1 MFLIVF
7 IYFWLSWVFTAAW
20 AFPQLWRVAV
30 VVHELLIAVVF
41 LVGERRLWGCRPQE
55 LWPTGLVALWH
66 MGASQTRDGSHDLCT
81 GRLIRMQ
88 YVTRESRGILSNAI
102 ICCLVSG

>member
-41 LVGERRLWGCRPQE
+41 LVAEQ
-55 LWPTGLVALWH
+55 GL
-66 MGASQTRDGSHDLCT
+66 
-81 GRLIRMQ
+81 
-88 YVTRESRGILSNAI
+88 
-102 ICCLVSG
+102 